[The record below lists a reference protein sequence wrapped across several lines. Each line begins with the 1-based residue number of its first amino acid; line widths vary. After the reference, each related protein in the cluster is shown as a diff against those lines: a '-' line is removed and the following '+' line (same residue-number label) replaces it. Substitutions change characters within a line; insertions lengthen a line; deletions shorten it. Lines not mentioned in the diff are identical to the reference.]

1 MPTTDFVM
9 YERIGKVSYQSCL
22 LNIIY
27 INDIFIFS
35 AHVQNNWAVTDTTI
49 NNNNNMDVSFK
60 HSLTMWHID
69 TFKKINIF

>member
-9 YERIGKVSYQSCL
+9 YERIGKVNYQGCL

-27 INDIFIFS
+27 INEIFIFS
-35 AHVQNNWAVTDTTI
+35 GHVQNNRAVTDTTI

-60 HSLTMWHID
+60 HSLTVWHID
-69 TFKKINIF
+69 TF